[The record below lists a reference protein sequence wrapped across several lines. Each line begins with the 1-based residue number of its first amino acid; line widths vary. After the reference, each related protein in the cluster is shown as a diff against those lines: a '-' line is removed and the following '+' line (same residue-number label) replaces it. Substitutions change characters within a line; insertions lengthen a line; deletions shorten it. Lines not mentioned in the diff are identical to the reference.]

1 MARNTWT
8 PEQLQQLRELYPD
21 HTAKEVATIMGLT
34 VGAVY
39 GRAALLELTKSE
51 AFKRSKK
58 SGRLLPGRVDDR
70 MRSGQFKP
78 GLVPW
83 NKGKHYNAG
92 GRSVHTQ
99 FKPGQRGKNWR
110 AVGSYRINSDG
121 YLDLKV
127 ADTGY
132 PPRDWKAMHRV
143 VWERAHGPIPKGHVV
158 VFKPGQRT
166 NVLELLTLDRL
177 ECISRAE
184 NARRNHPTNR
194 SPEYA
199 RLVQLKGA
207 ITRQVNRIAREQQ
220 A

>member
-1 MARNTWT
+1 MKRNTWT

-21 HTAKEVATIMGLT
+21 HTAKEVAHIMGLT

-39 GRAALLELTKSE
+39 GRVALLGLGKSE
-51 AFKRSKK
+51 AFKRSEK
-58 SGRLLPGRVDDR
+58 SGRLAPGRLDDR
-70 MRSGQFKP
+70 HRSGQFRP

-83 NKGKHYNAG
+83 NKGKPYQAG
-92 GRSVHTQ
+92 GRSAETR
-99 FKPGQRGKNWR
+99 FKPGQRGSNWR
-110 AVGSYRINSDG
+110 PVGSYRINSEG

-127 ADTGY
+127 SDTGY
-132 PPRDWKAMHRV
+132 PPRDWKGVHRI
-143 VWERAHGPIPKGHVV
+143 VWEQAHGPAPEGHVV

-184 NARRNHPTNR
+184 NARRNHPNNR